1 MFSHNLTQAIGWTV
15 VHNIWQAS
23 VIALVSAFLLTLL
36 QHKSA
41 NLRYVVANI
50 SLLMVLLLAVGTFC
64 QYYHFS
70 QQATFTFEPSPVKE
84 IDLQQ
89 IAPLA
94 SDRILEQ
101 KTTEAAL
108 SWTRFKSY
116 CNRHIQLVALAWSL
130 GVAFFLLRLLAN
142 IAYVIYLRNRLN
154 ICVDEYW
161 ESILEGL
168 RKRMKNV
175 PKIELRESALVQSP
189 LVLGYL
195 KPMIL
200 FPIGIINQLNTN
212 EVEAILAHELAHVM
226 RHDYLLNI
234 LQNIVE
240 ALFYFHPAVWWLSSQ
255 IRAERENSC
264 DDIAL
269 QLCENSITYAKA
281 LVTVQEMA
289 HATPQLAQAFAGNN
303 RKTQL
308 LLRVQRVLN
317 QPKSKN
323 NMIEKVIAS
332 AVVMLMMGYFTFAEN
347 TTNTLVADNN
357 TAADVAKKQAL
368 TTPPVIKDYLTFVKN
383 GVKDSIP
390 TNKLLADGQ
399 YSFSDNTQ
407 SVDITVKDKNVA
419 QLSINGVEIASKD
432 FPKFEKM
439 IDKVINA
446 KNTPAYENDMEV
458 QSPEQ
463 MGFQMADLNG
473 NIADL
478 ARINTEQLENTEMMD
493 IDAAQTRAN
502 EAVNGIDLEKARK
515 LQKKLEKLTR
525 KGVFRNNGLK
535 VQQTMQALNQLGFQL
550 RNGVLLPMED
560 WGDASDMEYSM
571 IPMTPNTP
579 MPPMSYI
586 NVNDNENDG
595 NWQEAIEEALRD
607 CGAVEDEPA
616 HFLLTLHKMTV
627 NGKSY
632 PEDCVKK
639 YIKIYE
645 RTSGKKFTANTVLQF
660 DMNTENQD
668 DVRDAQ
674 QAAADVEKEDNDAQS
689 SAIIKALVADGYIK
703 NPKQFSMSINDKEL
717 KADGKKL
724 PKEVLERYKKRF
736 NITKGTNIT
745 MSGSW
750 SEN

>member
-15 VHNIWQAS
+15 VHNIWQATA
-23 VIALVSAFLLTLL
+23 ITLVSALLLALL
-36 QHKSA
+36 RQKSS
-41 NLRYVVANI
+41 NLRYVVANVG
-50 SLLMVLLLAVGTFC
+50 LLMVLVSAVATFC
-64 QYYHFS
+64 NYYHFS
-70 QQATFTFEPSPVKE
+70 QQASFTFEPISVQESTFQK
-84 IDLQQ
+84 DT
-89 IAPLA
+89 PLTVTK
-94 SDRILEQ
+94 IFEQ
-101 KTTEAAL
+101 KTAEATLNWAQIKA
-108 SWTRFKSY
+108 F
-116 CNRHIQLVALAWSL
+116 CNRNLYAVAMAWCL
-130 GVAFFLLRLLAN
+130 GAAFFLLRLLAN
-142 IAYVIYLRNRLN
+142 IGYVIYLRNRLN
-154 ICVDEYW
+154 IYVDEYW
-161 ESILEGL
+161 ENVLEGL

-189 LVLGYL
+189 LVVGYL

-269 QLCENSITYAKA
+269 QLCESSITYAKA

-289 HATPQLAQAFAGNN
+289 HAAPQLALAFAGNN

-308 LLRVQRVLN
+308 MLRVQRVLN

-323 NMIEKVIAS
+323 NMIEKIVAS

-347 TTNTLVADNN
+347 TPNTTGVGHKNG
-357 TAADVAKKQAL
+357 ADVAQKQAEI
-368 TTPPVIKDYLTFVKN
+368 PAPIIKDYLTFVKN

-390 TNKLLADGQ
+390 TIQTLTDGK
-399 YSFSDNTQ
+399 YSFNDNTQ

-419 QLSINGVEIASKD
+419 LLSINGVEIASKD

-446 KNTPAYENDMEV
+446 KNAPAYENDMG
-458 QSPEQ
+458 EQ
-463 MGFQMADLNG
+463 MGEQMADLNG
-473 NIADL
+473 NLMYLADMDQHN
-478 ARINTEQLENTEMMD
+478 ADMSRYDAEMSQFD
-493 IDAAQTRAN
+493 AN
-502 EAVNGIDLEKARK
+502 EVRRVVEMNADQIEKAQK
-515 LQKKLEKLTR
+515 LQKEIEKLTK

-535 VQQTMQALNQLGFQL
+535 VQQKIQELNQLGFQL
-550 RNGVLLPMED
+550 NNGQLLQMED
-560 WGDASDMEYSM
+560 WGDASDMEAPMSP
-571 IPMTPNTP
+571 IPS
-579 MPPMSYI
+579 MPPMVITHFDSFDYQDQ
-586 NVNDNENDG
+586 DNTPWKD
-595 NWQEAIEEALRD
+595 AIEEALRD
-607 CGAVEDEPA
+607 CGALEDEPV
-616 HFLLTLHKMTV
+616 HFSLSSRKMVV

-645 RTSGKKFTANTVLQF
+645 RYSGRKFTQNTVLELDF
-660 DMNTENQD
+660 NTE
-668 DVRDAQ
+668 
-674 QAAADVEKEDNDAQS
+674 DVEADAEQATADAEKEANEDRS
-689 SAIIKALVADGYIK
+689 SEIIKALVHDGYIK
-703 NPKQFSMSINDKEL
+703 NAKQFSMSINDKSL
-717 KADGKKL
+717 MADGKKL
-724 PKEVLERYKKRF
+724 PNEVFERYKKRF